1 MDMAATQAMIAGFD
15 SLIGSKK
22 CEPPRIAN
30 GHTRGYNVSRPSSV
44 ACSRAN
50 SVNVASFVQCGC
62 PIVAKTAIS
71 ACGAAGMTDI
81 AIRFWDLLAL
91 SRNQKLLP
99 HFGEAGTAVFA
110 VEEIEYGW
118 HDRHL
123 SFDSHHRFLRYHLS
137 WDARRDLDYS
147 PSYFGMTLRFF
158 GNGFVDRRRF
168 ARTPS

>member
-1 MDMAATQAMIAGFD
+1 
-15 SLIGSKK
+15 
-22 CEPPRIAN
+22 
-30 GHTRGYNVSRPSSV
+30 
-44 ACSRAN
+44 
-50 SVNVASFVQCGC
+50 
-62 PIVAKTAIS
+62 
-71 ACGAAGMTDI
+71 MTDI

-123 SFDSHHRFLRYHLS
+123 SFDRHHRFLRYHLS

-168 ARTPS
+168 ARTPSQMGGKGRCLARWCQTAKPERARLPCRDATARHGSRLGRGYAE